1 MNRKLT
7 YLSIFLLALIP
18 TSFFFKAK
26 PAHSIPPSNV
36 KDTLSSGQM
45 SYFARLGT
53 GNTALDYT
61 FKIALTGN
69 PSNTTDNLFH
79 EDVIGVGRSDGA
91 GLDSYTVLDIAST
104 GAIQVG
110 TSIAVNNSATGN
122 IVVAT
127 RSAIHTVSFTPES
140 SVAGGAWQFLLK
152 ATSRV
157 GENAKDG
164 MPDQEG
170 FDLGGD
176 YTGRTI
182 GLGTQLKT
190 ADVTCPFG
198 TASVGTTTV
207 IGSSSYH
214 IITCQLAGGVNN
226 PVGVGVT
233 ITIGRDLSVGSQI
246 INPSASVNRP
256 YTDRGLAD
264 LYDFYIRHL
273 DAASSVITTDTF
285 KGRLAIVEAV
295 KVTATVDPSLSFVID
310 NTNVGSGTSRCG
322 NTLGAAAANT
332 TPITAAFGSLSIGDL
347 NNNLAH
353 RLSAITNAKNG
364 YAVTVFEGDYMKNIN
379 TGTTIVD
386 VTCGGA
392 CNYTTA
398 AAWTNPNHT
407 GWGYSLENAVGTPAT
422 FTFTSGY
429 KAFGYGPTQAQ
440 SIMYSATTPTAYE
453 TAYICY
459 RLVVNTAQEAGN
471 YENRLVYTATATF

>member
-7 YLSIFLLALIP
+7 IISILLLALIP
-18 TSFFFKAK
+18 TSFLFKAK
-26 PAHSIPPSNV
+26 PALSIPPSDV

-53 GNTALDYT
+53 GNTAGDYT
-61 FKIALTGN
+61 FRIALTGN

-91 GLDSYTVLDIAST
+91 GLNSYTVLDIAST

-110 TSIAVNNSATGN
+110 TSIAEVNAAAGN

-127 RSAIHTVSFTPES
+127 RSAIHTVSFTPQS
-140 SVAGGAWQFLLK
+140 SVAGGAWQFLIK
-152 ATSRV
+152 ATSRT
-157 GENAKDG
+157 GETPDDG

-176 YTGRTI
+176 YSGVGT
-182 GLGTQLKT
+182 GLGSQVKVSDLF
-190 ADVTCPFG
+190 CPFG
-198 TASVGTTTV
+198 VGSVGTTAV
-207 IGSSSYH
+207 IGTNSYH
-214 IITCQLAGGVNN
+214 VFTCQLDPGVNN

-233 ITIGRDLSVGSQI
+233 ITIGRDLSVGSQL

-256 YTDRGLAD
+256 YADRGLAD

-273 DAASSVITTDTF
+273 DSGGNVITTDTF

-295 KVTATVDPSLSFVID
+295 KVTATVDPSLTFSID
-310 NTNVGSGTSRCG
+310 NTNVGQGVSRCG

-332 TPITAAFGSLSIGDL
+332 TPITAAFGSLSLSDL

-364 YAVTVFEGDYMKNIN
+364 YAVTVFEGDYMKNVN

-392 CNYTTA
+392 CDYTTA
-398 AAWTNPNHT
+398 APWTNATHT
-407 GWGYSLENAVGTPAT
+407 GWGYSLENATGTPAT
-422 FTFTSGY
+422 FTYATGY
-429 KAFGYGPTQAQ
+429 KAFGVGPEQAQ
-440 SIMYSATTPTAYE
+440 SIMFSAVTPSAYE
-453 TAYICY
+453 QAYICY
-459 RLVVNTAQEAGN
+459 RIVVDPSQEAGN